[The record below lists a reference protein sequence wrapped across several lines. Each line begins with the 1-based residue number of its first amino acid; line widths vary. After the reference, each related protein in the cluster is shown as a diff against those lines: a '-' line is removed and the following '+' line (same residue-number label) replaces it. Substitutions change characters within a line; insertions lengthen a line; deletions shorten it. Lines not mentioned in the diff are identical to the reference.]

1 LRRASKP
8 PPVKAVSDDEVRAL
22 LDRYRCPVPF
32 HAVRTR
38 FLGNI
43 ASPVVSASPLDAL
56 KALWGG
62 ELPEFDSLDA
72 VNELLAALIM
82 GLWNRLSRHQERNAP
97 FRLLRVDISGTRE
110 GLADIS
116 LIRRQELDGFIHGL
130 FGKEESLE
138 LPERARR
145 ALTALSEMRKASTS
159 LPATPPNPRQLTTSP
174 KPSATSVS
182 SRGSASVRSTRQC
195 CPARGHVARRCA
207 RCRRRNP
214 PCTDRSSW
222 WRQFLASW
230 CPADSM
236 RCRPLPD
243 RLVDSG
249 RSGCVSGQCVG
260 TVRRIPNRDIS

>member
-1 LRRASKP
+1 MRLAELVPLGAEAPTNVRLPNGGEGNVSSTSK

-43 ASPVVSASPLDAL
+43 ASPVVSALPLDAL

-82 GLWNRLSRHQERNAP
+82 GLWNRLSRHQERSAP
-97 FRLLRVDISGTRE
+97 FRLSRVDISGTRE

-145 ALTALSEMRKASTS
+145 ALTALSEMRDVGRR
-159 LPATPPNPRQLTTSP
+159 PRCCQRH
-174 KPSATSVS
+174 VN
-182 SRGSASVRSTRQC
+182 SRA
-195 CPARGHVARRCA
+195 
-207 RCRRRNP
+207 
-214 PCTDRSSW
+214 
-222 WRQFLASW
+222 L
-230 CPADSM
+230 
-236 RCRPLPD
+236 L
-243 RLVDSG
+243 
-249 RSGCVSGQCVG
+249 
-260 TVRRIPNRDIS
+260 